1 MKKIFT
7 TLFALLGMTVAV
19 NAQSTVDDIK
29 PMLHSQVIVFDN
41 YTGNGTVDRV
51 KGSLFASNYVLDLN
65 GGSIATNKGS
75 INLATMSYDNK
86 GTMTPL
92 EYQ

>member
-51 KGSLFASNYVLDLN
+51 KGSFLQ
-65 GGSIATNKGS
+65 
-75 INLATMSYDNK
+75 ATMCL
-86 GTMTPL
+86 T
-92 EYQ
+92 